1 MNKVHYLLIV
11 QLFFICA
18 TLTAQKVKTVNKTC
32 GFDKVHKEMMLN
44 DPDYAL
50 KTKQFNE
57 QLQLN
62 AHPKGAAPVYQIPV
76 VVHVMSYGT
85 DVYSG
90 YLTDDQIKQGI
101 IELNERYRRVGV
113 GYNTHADGA
122 DVEIEFALAVRDESD
137 NCTDGIVRVDMSG
150 YSDYVSA
157 GVGSGG
163 MTDGTMKALSRWN
176 PTTYYNVYVVSEIDN
191 NNCLSGS
198 WTAGYAYLAGSHGNA
213 VDGTVILACS
223 FTGESTLA
231 HELGHSLNLYHTFEG
246 GSCSQTDCATQG
258 DLCCDTPPIAGTNN
272 SCSTRECSSTQQIEN
287 YMDYT
292 GDACQNMFT
301 NDQTTRM
308 RAALT
313 GIRASFLAVN
323 GNMALVPPAI
333 HTTAATS
340 QGAGVCAG
348 NAIRFY
354 DNSFCIPNTFQ
365 NSGWSGIT
373 FSWTFDNGVDAPI
386 TSSLQNPSITFTD
399 AGIYDVTLSITT
411 AQGTSSVT
419 NIDMIAVSAGS
430 PAAACSPTSSNAGNF
445 WQTCSQVTFGAI
457 SNSTSEYVNVAYTD
471 YSCDQIAVVTENLS
485 YDMTIAL
492 QSGGS
497 GAEYGD
503 VYIDYNNDGS
513 FTGSENVFSQIHP
526 DGNATASYTQSVTI
540 PASAVKNTLLRMR
553 VAAEAGSTSSI
564 CGNNFIGDVEDYG
577 VFVLA
582 EVSMPVELISLSAS
596 LNRNSID
603 INWTTRNEQKISY
616 YEVQHSADHKNFV
629 TLGKLDAKHALE
641 LNNEYRFTHELPVL
655 GFNYY
660 RLKMINKDGSFNYSD
675 LRKVNL
681 REKEVR
687 FAPNPFNHQIT
698 ISGIETEATVAI
710 TNLIGE
716 TVLSTLV
723 TGDAE
728 TIETSNL
735 PAGTYIV
742 IIKTENSTFVKKL
755 IKSVK

>member
-1 MNKVHYLLIV
+1 
-11 QLFFICA
+11 
-18 TLTAQKVKTVNKTC
+18 
-32 GFDKVHKEMMLN
+32 
-44 DPDYAL
+44 
-50 KTKQFNE
+50 
-57 QLQLN
+57 
-62 AHPKGAAPVYQIPV
+62 
-76 VVHVMSYGT
+76 
-85 DVYSG
+85 
-90 YLTDDQIKQGI
+90 
-101 IELNERYRRVGV
+101 
-113 GYNTHADGA
+113 
-122 DVEIEFALAVRDESD
+122 
-137 NCTDGIVRVDMSG
+137 
-150 YSDYVSA
+150 
-157 GVGSGG
+157 
-163 MTDGTMKALSRWN
+163 MKALSRWD
-176 PTTYYNVYVVSEIDN
+176 PSTYYNIYVVSEIDN

-198 WTAGYAYLAGSHGNA
+198 WTAGYAYLASSHGNST
-213 VDGTVILACS
+213 DGTVILACS
-223 FTGESTLA
+223 FTGGTTLA

-246 GSCSQTDCATQG
+246 GSCSQSNCTSQG
-258 DLCCDTPPIAGTNN
+258 DLCCDTPPIAGSNN

-308 RAALT
+308 RTALT
-313 GIRASFLAVN
+313 GTRSSFLAVN
-323 GNMALVPPAI
+323 GNVALVPPAI

-348 NAIRFY
+348 NAIQFY
-354 DNSFCIPNTFQ
+354 DNSSCIPNTFQ

-373 FSWTFDNGVDAPI
+373 FSWTFDNGVDVPI
-386 TSSLQNPSITFTD
+386 TSSLQNPSITFTN

-411 AQGTSSVT
+411 AQGTNAVT
-419 NIDMIAVSAGS
+419 NTDMIAVSAGS

-485 YDMTIAL
+485 YDMTLAL

-497 GAEYGD
+497 GAQYGD
-503 VYIDYNNDGS
+503 VYIDYNNNGS
-513 FTGSENVFSQIHP
+513 FTGSERVLTQIHP
-526 DGNATASYTQSVTI
+526 DGDPTASYTQSVTI
-540 PASAVKNTLLRMR
+540 PATAVKNTLLRMR
-553 VAAEAGSTSSI
+553 VASEAGSASVV

-577 VFVLA
+577 VFILS

-596 LNRNSID
+596 LDRNTVDID
-603 INWTTRNEQKISY
+603 WKTSNEQKLSR
-616 YEVQHSADHKNFV
+616 YEVQHSIDHKNFV
-629 TLGKLDAKHALE
+629 TIGKLDAKHALE
-641 LNNEYRFTHELPVL
+641 RYNHYSFTHTSPVL

-660 RLKMINKDGSFNYSD
+660 RLKMINTDGSFDYSGI
-675 LRKVNL
+675 RTVNVK
-681 REKEVR
+681 EKEIR
-687 FAPNPFNHQIT
+687 FAPNPFDNQIT
-698 ISGIETEATVAI
+698 ISGIETEATVVI

-723 TGDAE
+723 TGNAG

-742 IIKTENSTFVKKL
+742 IIKTENSTFAEKL